1 MTTLEGAFTP
11 PESLEDFFAGSW
23 SYLRILD
30 DRRLG
35 TRGSILGHAG
45 FEAAEAALLYSE
57 RGHLSFAGSE
67 TIATRRYRYSFPEG
81 QRAEVFF
88 ADGRPFHAMDLSRG
102 EDYFT
107 HDCPPDLYQGH
118 CRLLDAS
125 SWQLS
130 WRVTGPRKDL
140 RLKTRYRRFAD
151 PQGCFRPLADRI
163 Y

>member
-1 MTTLEGAFTP
+1 MTTADIAFTP
-11 PESLEDFFAGSW
+11 TADLKDYFIGSW

-35 TRGSILGHAG
+35 APGSILGRAL
-45 FEAAEAALLYSE
+45 FEPEEDTLLYSE

-67 TIATRRYRYSFPEG
+67 TTATRRYRYRFPEG
-81 QRAEVFF
+81 QRAEVSF

-102 EDYFT
+102 NDRFT
-107 HDCPPDLYQGH
+107 HDCPPDLYEG
-118 CRLLDAS
+118 CCILLGEN
-125 SWQLS
+125 SWQLT

-140 RLKTRYRRFAD
+140 RLETRYRRFSD
-151 PQGCFRPLADRI
+151 PLGCFRPLPAEI